1 VDDVLRRAPLFA
13 ALDDEAANA
22 LSTSMVELR
31 LDRGQV
37 LFQEGDRGD
46 RLYVVTSGK
55 VKLRRTSADG
65 RENVLAII
73 GPGEMFGELSIF
85 DPGPRSSTAAAIT
98 DATLLELGQVEVRA
112 WLVDRPE
119 VAESLLRQLAQR
131 LRHASET
138 MADLVFTD
146 VPGRVAKALLDL
158 ARRFS
163 RQEGD
168 HVRVDHD
175 LTQEELAQL
184 VGASRETVNKAL
196 ADFATRG
203 WIRLDARSVIL
214 LDVERLTRRAR

>member
-1 VDDVLRRAPLFA
+1 VDDILRSAPLFS
-13 ALDDEAANA
+13 ALDDDAANA
-22 LSTSMVELR
+22 LRASMVELH
-31 LDRGQV
+31 LGRGQV
-37 LFQEGDRGD
+37 LFHEGDRGD

-55 VKLRRTSADG
+55 LKLGRTSADG

-98 DATLLELGQVEVRA
+98 DVALLELGQAEVRA

-119 VAESLLRQLAQR
+119 VAESLLHQLAQR

-146 VPGRVAKALLDL
+146 VPGRVAKALLEL
-158 ARRFS
+158 SRRFG
-163 RQEGD
+163 RPDGD
-168 HVRVDHD
+168 DVRVDHD

-196 ADFATRG
+196 ADFAARG

-214 LDVERLTRRAR
+214 LDVDRLAHRAR